1 MRIKNYVKINGE
13 YICMDDLPEKERSI
27 VAQAIL
33 DRLSEGFGYKKERE
47 KAV

>member
-1 MRIKNYVKINGE
+1 MKIRNFVKINGQYVCLDE
-13 YICMDDLPEKERSI
+13 LPEEQRSI
-27 VAQAIL
+27 VTQAIL